1 MYSRAFKRFAKN
13 NPDLTIPLQYSD
25 EALTFVRM
33 LPPHDR
39 IAGTVAG
46 RMIHGVVALVP
57 GDDKLDVEL
66 EHHTGGRNIN
76 SRSG

>member
-1 MYSRAFKRFAKN
+1 MN
-13 NPDLTIPLQYSD
+13 NPDLKIPLQYSD

-39 IAGTVAG
+39 TAGTVAG
-46 RMIHGVVALVP
+46 RLIHEVLALVP
-57 GDDKLDVEL
+57 GDDRLGVEL

-76 SRSG
+76 PRSD

>member
-1 MYSRAFKRFAKN
+1 MYSRAFKRFAKKN
-13 NPDLTIPLQYSD
+13 ADLNIPLQYSD

-39 IAGTVAG
+39 TAGTVAG
-46 RMIHGVVALVP
+46 RLIHEVLALVP
-57 GDDKLDVEL
+57 GDDKLGVEL

-76 SRSG
+76 PLI